1 MHTYSHRP
9 NILRHVQ
16 YSQEIEPV
24 TDNSHNSQGH
34 FSYKFLIL
42 FVSHY
47 LCPCYATFDT
57 DNSSIIDLQIVN
69 ICIAK

>member
-9 NILRHVQ
+9 NILRLAQ

-24 TDNSHNSQGH
+24 TENSHNIQRH
-34 FSYKFLIL
+34 FSYNFSIL
-42 FVSHY
+42 SDSHY

-57 DNSSIIDLQIVN
+57 DNYSIIHLQIVN